1 MILTFYIAKRFLKMF
16 CLVFGAFLGILLL
29 IEVIEQLRRRSD
41 QAISMGEALYLA
53 ALKVPFNLYQI
64 FPLIMMLAAIALF
77 IGLARSS
84 ELVVVRASGRSG
96 LRFLLTPVV
105 TSMVIGM
112 LAVAVLNPLVAATS
126 KAYLV
131 ASARME
137 NNSGAILSVS
147 AEGLWMRQGSDAG
160 QMVIKAARA
169 NPDGSE
175 LLDVSFQTFSTDGT
189 LLERIEAQSAR
200 LEPGAWVLQ
209 NAKRWPLDGTNPERE
224 AKLVPS
230 GLRLPTDL
238 TLERLRDGFG
248 TPSAI
253 AFWALPGYIQSLERA
268 GFSARRHRV
277 WMQMELTFP
286 LFLSAMVL
294 IAAGFTMRH
303 ARAGKTGS
311 MVLFALLGGFTIFFI
326 RNFAQV
332 LGENGQI
339 PILAAAWTPP
349 VAATLL
355 ALGLLLH
362 LEDG

>member
-1 MILTFYIAKRFLKMF
+1 MTLTYYIARRFLAMVG
-16 CLVFGAFLGILLL
+16 LVFGAFLGILLL
-29 IEVIEQLRRRSD
+29 IEVIEQVRRHSD
-41 QAISMGEALYLA
+41 QNIGMSDAFYLA

-64 FPLIMMLAAIALF
+64 LPLILMLAAIALF
-77 IGLARSS
+77 LGLARSS
-84 ELVVVRASGRSG
+84 ELVVVRAAGRSG
-96 LRFLLTPVV
+96 LRFLLTPVIV
-105 TSMVIGM
+105 TLLLGM
-112 LAVAVLNPLVAATS
+112 FSVAVLNPFVAATS
-126 KAYLV
+126 KAFV
-131 ASARME
+131 AVSARME
-137 NNSGAILSVS
+137 NNTGAILSIS
-147 AEGLWMRQGSDAG
+147 AEGLWMRQGSDSG

-175 LLDVSFQTFSTDGT
+175 LLDVTFQTFSTNGIV
-189 LLERIEAQSAR
+189 LERIEAKSAR

-209 NAKRWPLDGTNPERE
+209 GAKRWPLDGTNPERE
-224 AKLVPS
+224 AQLAPD
-230 GLRLPTDL
+230 GFRLATDL
-238 TLERLRDGFG
+238 TEERLREGFG

-253 AFWALPGYIQSLERA
+253 TFWALPGYIESLERA

-286 LFLSAMVL
+286 LLLSAMVL

-311 MVLFALLGGFTIFFI
+311 MVLFALLGGFSIFFI